1 MKRFFIIFLLF
12 IFLVPHATQ
21 GASKLQEQLKDIN
34 ERIRRNKIAIEQ
46 KKEYEIVLTKKITNI
61 FEAQQDVKFELDTV
75 TLRLNN
81 LWMQIKETKENI
93 ENNQNY
99 LTIKGIDIDKKRDE
113 VSKLL
118 TFIHKYS
125 KNRFVDF
132 IFSAKDFSELTSRT
146 RFTSE
151 LLDGTIKVMNNL
163 HEQSATLFM
172 QTEQLK
178 KDKERLSELE
188 SQARLDKDRLTNLR
202 IRYTVLSTQ
211 YNQEIKTNKTLVKS
225 LEDQNKKEQAR
236 TREILRLIA
245 EEAERNR
252 KAREKSYKNV
262 FTGTMLWPVNGRI
275 VSDYGMRVHPISNVW
290 SMHEGIDITATMGT
304 PIRAAENGIV
314 DWASWMYG
322 TGYGNLVIISHND
335 KIRTFYAHMS
345 RFNSK
350 KGQVVKKGDVI
361 GFVGSTGRSTGPHL
375 HFEVRSGLS
384 PTDPKKWLSKP

>member
-1 MKRFFIIFLLF
+1 MKRFIAILLLF
-12 IFLVPHATQ
+12 IFVIPQAAF
-21 GASKLQEQLKDIN
+21 GAGKLQEQLKDIN

-46 KKEYEIVLTKKITNI
+46 KKEYEKVLTKKITNI

-75 TLRLNN
+75 TMRLDN
-81 LWMQIKETKENI
+81 LWKQIKETKESI
-93 ENNQNY
+93 EKNQDY
-99 LTIKGIDIDKKRDE
+99 LTLKGIDIDKKRDE

-146 RFTSE
+146 RFTTE

-163 HEQSATLFM
+163 HEQSAIMFM
-172 QTEQLK
+172 QTEQLR

-188 SQARLDKDRLTNLR
+188 SQAKLDKDRLTNLR
-202 IRYTVLSTQ
+202 IRYSNLNNQ
-211 YNQEIKTNKTLVKS
+211 YDLEIKTNKSLVKS

-236 TREILRLIA
+236 IRDILRLIA

-262 FTGTMLWPVNGRI
+262 FTGTMLWPINGRI
-275 VSDYGMRVHPISNVW
+275 VSDYGMRIHPISNVW
-290 SMHEGIDITATMGT
+290 SMHEGIDITASMGT
-304 PIRAAENGIV
+304 PIWAAENGIV
-314 DWASWMYG
+314 DWSSWMYG

-335 KIRTFYAHMS
+335 KIRTFYAHLS

-350 KGQVVKKGDVI
+350 KGQVVKKGDLI

>member
-1 MKRFFIIFLLF
+1 LKRFIAILLLF
-12 IFLVPHATQ
+12 IFVIPQAAF
-21 GASKLQEQLKDIN
+21 GAGKLQEQLKDIN

-46 KKEYEIVLTKKITNI
+46 KKEYEKVLTKKITNI

-75 TLRLNN
+75 TMRLDN
-81 LWMQIKETKENI
+81 LWKQIKETKESI
-93 ENNQNY
+93 EKNQDY
-99 LTIKGIDIDKKRDE
+99 LTLKGIDIDKKRDE

-146 RFTSE
+146 RFTTE

-163 HEQSATLFM
+163 HEQSAIMFM
-172 QTEQLK
+172 QTEQLR

-188 SQARLDKDRLTNLR
+188 SQAKLDKDRLTNLR
-202 IRYTVLSTQ
+202 IRYSNLNNQ
-211 YNQEIKTNKTLVKS
+211 YDLEIKTNKSLVKS

-236 TREILRLIA
+236 IRDILRLIA

-262 FTGTMLWPVNGRI
+262 FTGTMLWPINGRI
-275 VSDYGMRVHPISNVW
+275 VSDYGMRIHPISNVW
-290 SMHEGIDITATMGT
+290 SMHEGIDITASMGT
-304 PIRAAENGIV
+304 PIWAAENGIV
-314 DWASWMYG
+314 DWSSWMYG

-335 KIRTFYAHMS
+335 KIRTFYAHLS

-350 KGQVVKKGDVI
+350 KGQVVKKGDLI